1 MLISEKIL
9 DLFIGVAYAAEE
21 GGRSQGSMYANI
33 LLIVAFILIFYFLLW
48 RPQSK
53 RAKDHRN
60 LVENLQKG
68 DEIVTSGGVIGRVTE
83 IRDDVLVIE
92 VANNVELK
100 LQKNAVATVL
110 PKGTIKSS
118 S

>member
-1 MLISEKIL
+1 MQILEKIL
-9 DLFIGVAYAAEE
+9 DPIIGVAHAAE
-21 GGRSQGSMYANI
+21 GGSAAGSAYPQI

-53 RAKDHRN
+53 RAKEHRN

-68 DEIVTSGGVIGRVTE
+68 DEVVTSGGVMGRVTE
-83 IRDDVLVIE
+83 IHENMLVVE
-92 VANNVELK
+92 VADNVELK
-100 LQKNAVATVL
+100 LQKNAISTVL
-110 PKGTIKSS
+110 PKGTLKSS